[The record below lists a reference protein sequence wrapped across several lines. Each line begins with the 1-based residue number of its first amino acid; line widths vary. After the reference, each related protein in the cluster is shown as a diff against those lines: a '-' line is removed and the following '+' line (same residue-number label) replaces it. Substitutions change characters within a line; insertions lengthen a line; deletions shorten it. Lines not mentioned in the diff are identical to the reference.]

1 MYGRLVGLVTA
12 LAIGVF
18 GSTAALADGLEDAR
32 MQALEERLLA
42 LEDKLEASERTIEA
56 QEGLLRSQAAPAVS
70 QGSGLDS
77 FFESLEVGGHITTS
91 YLYNFNSPP
100 NGAGGGQPLCQF
112 NCNQNEF
119 KLDAAKI
126 EIGKPAANPGEAGF
140 QLDLLYGQ
148 NADIS
153 RALSPT
159 AFGGSFGDDDFSTF
173 VQQAYVSYNWDGVE
187 LKMGKFE
194 TLLGWELLDSH
205 KNYNITHGILF
216 TWAIPL
222 YHTGIMAGGSI
233 GENIGWNV
241 GFVNGFNN
249 PVETNDSKGVL
260 GLISLTEDPFFVS
273 LSGYYGA
280 DAFQGSDPRAS
291 GQPGSSDSQL
301 ILDLVATYTPSD
313 TLTFWLNA
321 DYGDQEDGFTNPLN
335 PLDVDDADWWGIA
348 VGTNVTL
355 TEKLSFA
362 VRAEYFSDEDDVR
375 GIPDGLG
382 APFKDDFEAYSLTGT
397 LKYALTDHLTVRG
410 ELRYDKA
417 DDDRFAG
424 GGGEIFPDDS
434 SSGFEDDEVFGIV
447 EVSYVFD

>member
-1 MYGRLVGLVTA
+1 MNGRLVGLVTA

-56 QEGLLRSQAAPAVS
+56 QEDLLKSQAAPAVS

-91 YLYNFNSPP
+91 YLYNFNSPA

-126 EIGKPAANPGEAGF
+126 DIGKPAANPGEAGF

-159 AFGGSFGDDDFSTF
+159 ATGGSFGDDDFSTF

-194 TLLGWELLDSH
+194 TLLGWEVLDSY
-205 KNYNITHGILF
+205 KNYNVTHGILF
-216 TWAIPL
+216 TWTIPL
-222 YHTGIMAGGSI
+222 YHTGLMAGGSFS
-233 GENIGWNV
+233 ENVGWNF

-249 PVETNDSKGVL
+249 TVETNDSKGVL
-260 GLISLTEDPFFVS
+260 GLISLEEGPFFTS
-273 LSGYYGA
+273 LSAYYVA
-280 DAFQGSDPRAS
+280 DAFQGTM
-291 GQPGSSDSQL
+291 GQPGSSDDQL
-301 ILDLVATYTPSD
+301 ILDMVASYTPND
-313 TLTFWLNA
+313 DVTFWLNV
-321 DYGDQEDGFTNPLN
+321 DYGEQEDGDPTGG
-335 PLDVDDADWWGIA
+335 DADWWGVA
-348 VGTNVTL
+348 VGTNL
-355 TEKLSFA
+355 TINDKLSFA
-362 VRAEYFSDEDDVR
+362 LRGEYFEDDDNVR
-375 GIPDGLG
+375 GI
-382 APFKDDFEAYSLTGT
+382 ANAARDFEAYSLTGT
-397 LKYALTDHLTVRG
+397 LAYKLTDHLTVRT

-417 DDDRFAG
+417 DDDRIG
-424 GGGEIFPDDS
+424 GGDGEIFADDS
-434 SSGFEDDEVFGIV
+434 SSGFEDDALYGIV

>member
-1 MYGRLVGLVTA
+1 MNGRLVGLVTA

-32 MQALEERLLA
+32 MERLEERLLA

-56 QEGLLRSQAAPAVS
+56 QEDLLRSQAAPAVS

-77 FFESLEVGGHITTS
+77 FLQDLEVGGHITAS
-91 YLYNFNSPP
+91 YLYNFNSPRLA
-100 NGAGGGQPLCQF
+100 AGSPQPLCQF
-112 NCNQNEF
+112 NCRHNEF

-126 EIGKPAANPGEAGF
+126 EIGKSAASPGEAGF

-153 RALSPT
+153 RSLSPT
-159 AFGGSFGDDDFSTF
+159 GSPFGVNGDDDFSTF

-205 KNYNITHGILF
+205 KNYNVTHGILF

-233 GENIGWNV
+233 GENVGWNL

-249 PVETNDSKGVL
+249 PVETNDNKGVL

-280 DAFQGSDPRAS
+280 DTTQATGLE
-291 GQPGSSDSQL
+291 PGSTDDQL
-301 ILDLVATYTPSD
+301 ILDFVATYTPND
-313 TLTFWLNA
+313 QLTFWLNA
-321 DYGDQEDGFTNPLN
+321 DYGQQEDGFTNPLN
-335 PLDVDDADWWGIA
+335 PLDVDDAEWWGVA

-355 TEKLSFA
+355 SEKLSFA
-362 VRAEYFSDEDDVR
+362 VRGEYFSDEDDFR
-375 GIPDGLG
+375 GISDGLLP
-382 APFKDDFEAYSLTGT
+382 AVPFKDDFEAYSLTGT
-397 LKYALTDHLTVRG
+397 LKYALTDHLSVRG

-417 DDDRFAG
+417 DDDRLG
-424 GGGEIFPDDS
+424 SRGGEIFPDDS
-434 SSGFEDDEVFGIV
+434 ASSFEDDELFGIV

>member
-1 MYGRLVGLVTA
+1 MNGRLVGLVTA

-56 QEGLLRSQAAPAVS
+56 QEDLLKSQAAPAVS

-91 YLYNFNSPP
+91 YLYNFNAPP

-126 EIGKPAANPGEAGF
+126 DIGKPAANPGEAGF

-159 AFGGSFGDDDFSTF
+159 ATGGSFGDDDFSTF

-194 TLLGWELLDSH
+194 TLLGWEVLDSY
-205 KNYNITHGILF
+205 KNYNVTHGILF

-222 YHTGIMAGGSI
+222 YHTGIMAGGSL
-233 GENIGWNV
+233 GENVGWNL

-249 PVETNDSKGVL
+249 PVETNDNKGVL

-280 DAFQGSDPRAS
+280 DALQGTMGD
-291 GQPGSSDSQL
+291 PGSADSQL
-301 ILDLVATYTPSD
+301 ILDLVATYTPND
-313 TLTFWLNA
+313 DLTFWLNA
-321 DYGDQEDGFTNPLN
+321 DYGDQEDGGPTGG
-335 PLDVDDADWWGIA
+335 DADWWGIA

-362 VRAEYFSDEDDVR
+362 VRGEYFSDEDDFR

-382 APFKDDFEAYSLTGT
+382 APVFKDDFEAYSLTGT

-417 DDDRFAG
+417 DDDRIG
-424 GGGEIFPDDS
+424 GNGGDIFPDDS